1 MNSILIK
8 DLSYTFNVTDNIRKI
23 IIKNLSFSIPVTEKG
38 SITSII
44 APFGAG
50 KTTLLKIIAG
60 IEKYNSG
67 SIEVPSSEDKVIPLI
82 PENNSNLPWLN
93 VEENINSWLKFKK
106 KKLLEA
112 ELIQILTDV
121 GLNNYNKFYPQN
133 VNSGFQFRIALARTL
148 TLRPKI
154 ILIDD
159 SFKEFDLT
167 TRNEIYSL
175 LKKIKDKYRIQFIL
189 ATTNLIEAAFL
200 SDHLFLMS
208 KNPAQIIYEKN
219 IDERFNDIDDM
230 LNSSSFILLS
240 QEIQNKFREKSGI
253 ALIHYSV

>member
-8 DLSYTFNVTDNIRKI
+8 DLCYTFNVTDNIRKI
-23 IIKNLSFSIPVTEKG
+23 IIKNLSFSIPISEKG
-38 SITSII
+38 SVTSII

-50 KTTLLKIIAG
+50 KTTLLKLIAG
-60 IEKYNSG
+60 LEKYNSG

-106 KKLLEA
+106 KKLTEA
-112 ELIQILTDV
+112 ELTQILSDV

-133 VNSGFQFRIALARTL
+133 VKSGFQFRIALARTL
-148 TLRPKI
+148 TLSPKI

-159 SFKEFDLT
+159 PFKEFDLD
-167 TRNEIYSL
+167 TRNEIYSM
-175 LKKIKDKYRIQFIL
+175 LKEIKDKYRIQFIL

-219 IDERFNDIDDM
+219 IDERFNDIDEM
-230 LNSSSFILLS
+230 LNSSFFISLS
-240 QEIQNKFREKSGI
+240 QEIQNKFRETSGI